1 MIKKLTIEK
10 INNIKLK
17 YLDILMEE
25 TDTNLY
31 VFDIYYNDISTN
43 LQWNI
48 SNFIKLTYNNTLR
61 HFITKYTE
69 NFVFK
74 IEDAI
79 GEHTVTEHIFLNVMD
94 NLLNKYSNLIGTS
107 KLQIE
112 NKDDESISTT
122 ANNQYDINTENK
134 EALQSITNK
143 TYYKEKHITIN
154 GGTTGDVLYWFFT
167 TATEFTILNMTYITN
182 SNNTTT
188 FSIQDN
194 KSTPTVYYDNVT
206 ASSSITSINEETELN
221 IVNDD
226 DTKLINI
233 SLNSTFTGLL
243 HITIQYTDD
252 LF

>member
-10 INNIKLK
+10 ITNNKLK
-17 YLDILMEE
+17 YLDIVMEE

-31 VFDIYYNDISTN
+31 IFDIYYSDVSTN

-48 SNFIKLTYNNTLR
+48 SNFIILTYNNTLR
-61 HFITKYTE
+61 NFITKYTE
-69 NFVFK
+69 NFKFK
-74 IEDAI
+74 IEDDI
-79 GEHTVTEHIFLNVMD
+79 GVHTVTENIFLNVMD

-154 GGTTGDVLYWFFT
+154 GGTAGDILYWFFT
-167 TATEFTILNMTYITN
+167 TASEFTIRNITYITN
-182 SNNTTT
+182 SSDTVT

-194 KSTPTVYYDNVT
+194 KSTPNIYYDNVT
-206 ASSSITSINEETELN
+206 ASNNIISTSGDISLN
-221 IVNDD
+221 ILND
-226 DTKLINI
+226 DTKLINVL
-233 SLNSTFTGLL
+233 LNTTFIGLL